1 MSQEPSRTVSP
12 QVPAVGTWMSA
23 SASVPAYKA
32 LNGEI
37 NKKQNQKLVSDA
49 IH

>member
-12 QVPAVGTWMSA
+12 QVPAAGTWMSA
-23 SASVPAYKA
+23 SASVPAYKS